1 MSKNGFDPNK
11 IQYCSF
17 CGKPQN
23 EVEQLI
29 AGKNAYI
36 CNECVSIC
44 GEVLDKVAPKRFT
57 GKVSRTKLLTPVQ
70 LKEEL
75 DQYVIGQEK
84 AKRAL
89 TVGVYNHY
97 KRIRSTRRNK
107 DVELKKS
114 NILLIGNTGT
124 GKTYLAQTLAEIL
137 NVPFAI
143 ADATSLT
150 QAGYVGEDVENIL
163 LRLVHAADGDVRA
176 AEQGIIYLDEID
188 KIGRKSEN
196 ASITRDVSGEGVQ
209 QALLKILEGTLAN
222 VPPQGGRKH
231 PQQEFIQLDTT
242 NILFILGGAFSGLDE
257 IIKNRL
263 GGRSLGFGA
272 QAVSSGDKSDELLK
286 QVQPEDL
293 VRFGLIPELVGRLP
307 IIAALDELDED
318 ALIRILTEPR
328 NALVRQ
334 FQYLFSLDGV
344 ELKFTSDALKAV
356 AQQAIERKTG
366 ARGLRAILEDIL
378 LDTMFF
384 LPSKTGY
391 RQCIVDKDTVLK
403 LSEPKLIKEE
413 KRSTG
418 AKAIKKANTPITGD
432 AS

>member
-1 MSKNGFDPNK
+1 M
-11 IQYCSF
+11 
-17 CGKPQN
+17 
-23 EVEQLI
+23 
-29 AGKNAYI
+29 
-36 CNECVSIC
+36 
-44 GEVLDKVAPKRFT
+44 
-57 GKVSRTKLLTPVQ
+57 
-70 LKEEL
+70 
-75 DQYVIGQEK
+75 
-84 AKRAL
+84 
-89 TVGVYNHY
+89 
-97 KRIRSTRRNK
+97 
-107 DVELKKS
+107 
-114 NILLIGNTGT
+114 
-124 GKTYLAQTLAEIL
+124 
-137 NVPFAI
+137 
-143 ADATSLT
+143 
-150 QAGYVGEDVENIL
+150 
-163 LRLVHAADGDVRA
+163 
-176 AEQGIIYLDEID
+176 
-188 KIGRKSEN
+188 
-196 ASITRDVSGEGVQ
+196 
-209 QALLKILEGTLAN
+209 
-222 VPPQGGRKH
+222 
-231 PQQEFIQLDTT
+231 
-242 NILFILGGAFSGLDE
+242 
-257 IIKNRL
+257 
-263 GGRSLGFGA
+263 
-272 QAVSSGDKSDELLK
+272 
-286 QVQPEDL
+286 
-293 VRFGLIPELVGRLP
+293 RFGLIPELVGRLP